1 MSLMNDSK
9 ILYGTDFGDKLLQF
23 TDFFLKTAQTLNLT
37 AIKEPHEVMIKH
49 YFDSLYPLKF
59 GYFTENAR
67 VIDVGCGGGF
77 PALPVAAALAPG
89 RVTALDA
96 TAKKLAFVAETAQAA
111 GLTNVDTL
119 CGRAE
124 ELGRLPAYREGF
136 DVAVS
141 RGVARLNVLAEWSL
155 PLVRPGGLF
164 VAMKGPRGEEEAAE
178 AANAFAALG
187 GGCVRVIPYEIPV
200 FGRTPDAQPPADRRR
215 KKGGH
220 AGYVSA
226 PERENYEK
234 AAVTRF
240 PERL

>member
-1 MSLMNDSK
+1 MNDIGRQTAA
-9 ILYGTDFGDKLLQF
+9 ILAAHYPADDALLRRAAVIAER
-23 TDFFLKTAQTLNLT
+23 LAAVNPHMNLT
-37 AIKEPHEVMIKH
+37 ALTAPEEIALLHI
-49 YFDSLYPLKF
+49 YDSLALRLACD
-59 GYFTENAR
+59 FTGR
-67 VIDVGCGGGF
+67 TVVDVGCGGGF
-77 PALPVAAALAPG
+77 PALPVAAVLAPG

-136 DVAVS
+136 DIAVS

-178 AANAFAALG
+178 AANAFAAVG
-187 GGCVRVIPYEIPV
+187 GGSVRVIPYEIPV
-200 FGRTPDAQPPADRRR
+200 FGRSHRLIVVE
-215 KKGGH
+215 K
-220 AGYVSA
+220 
-226 PERENYEK
+226 K
-234 AAVTRF
+234 AATPGMYPR
-240 PERL
+240 PNGKIMKKPL

>member
-1 MSLMNDSK
+1 M
-9 ILYGTDFGDKLLQF
+9 
-23 TDFFLKTAQTLNLT
+23 
-37 AIKEPHEVMIKH
+37 
-49 YFDSLYPLKF
+49 
-59 GYFTENAR
+59 
-67 VIDVGCGGGF
+67 DVGCGGGF
-77 PALPVAAALAPG
+77 PALPVAAVLAPG

-136 DVAVS
+136 DIAVS

-178 AANAFAALG
+178 AANAFAAVG
-187 GGCVRVIPYEIPV
+187 GGSVRVIPYEIPV
-200 FGRTPDAQPPADRRR
+200 FGRSHRLIVVE
-215 KKGGH
+215 K
-220 AGYVSA
+220 
-226 PERENYEK
+226 K
-234 AAVTRF
+234 AATPGMYPR
-240 PERL
+240 PNGKIMKKPL

>member
-1 MSLMNDSK
+1 M
-9 ILYGTDFGDKLLQF
+9 
-23 TDFFLKTAQTLNLT
+23 
-37 AIKEPHEVMIKH
+37 
-49 YFDSLYPLKF
+49 
-59 GYFTENAR
+59 
-67 VIDVGCGGGF
+67 
-77 PALPVAAALAPG
+77 
-89 RVTALDA
+89 TALDA

-200 FGRTPDAQPPADRRR
+200 FGRSHRLIVVE
-215 KKGGH
+215 K
-220 AGYVSA
+220 
-226 PERENYEK
+226 K
-234 AAVTRF
+234 AATPGMYPR
-240 PERL
+240 PNGKIMKKPL